1 MVTEAELCTPLRLS
15 PEARQ
20 RLLAGRR
27 AMAEI
32 IASIVRV
39 AEAQDDER
47 LIELIWQARGEFV
60 GFLRTAAD

>member
-1 MVTEAELCTPLRLS
+1 MADCDECIPLRLS

-20 RLLAGRR
+20 RLLEGWR

-32 IASIVRV
+32 VANIVRL

-47 LIELIWQARGEFV
+47 LIELIWQARGEFA
-60 GFLRTAAD
+60 GFLQTVVD